1 MGNFQGEGV
10 ILPLMVP
17 DKSLGVL
24 ASSSAKTIMR
34 LYKRKLKEWK
44 PHNS

>member
-1 MGNFQGEGV
+1 MGGV
-10 ILPLMVP
+10 ILPWMVS

-24 ASSSAKTIMR
+24 ASSSAKTIVR
-34 LYKRKLKEWK
+34 LYEWELEEWK